1 MKLKLASKP
10 LMALFV
16 AATVMIAGC
25 QTVQPPSA
33 TGTTTPPAQGET
45 KPADQGEKATEP
57 STTEPAAN
65 QPTTSGDA
73 KETPRNETLYING
86 IQWGPPSNFNL
97 LSGNPAFP
105 INYGNSRE
113 LVYETLFMINQ
124 LDGKLEP
131 LLGTKYEWT
140 DDMTLHIELNKDAKW
155 SDGQPF
161 TSDDVVY
168 TYQLGK
174 KYDINWSNYW
184 AYIADVTADGP
195 NAVKIMLNKDNPN
208 RLTVLDSIE
217 LIPMM
222 PKHIWEEIEK
232 KSNNDLATIRKEV
245 NANPVA
251 TGPYKIYFYNDQK
264 ITIVRD
270 DNYWGKSL
278 FGKLPAPKYITHVIY
293 KDNAAGDLAFKS
305 GQVDVSQQF
314 IPQVWNMWKN
324 GAPIK
329 TYLKDAPYYVPGSM
343 PSIFFNFS
351 KKGLDN
357 PDVRRAIAM
366 SIDYKKIS
374 DLAMSGYSAA
384 MQPSLTLNTDAESK
398 YVDQAAIKSLQWTT
412 DVKAA
417 NELLDSIGA
426 KKGKDGIRVLNGTR
440 LGPFEVECPYG
451 WSDWNAALEIV
462 AQSAKAIGI
471 EIRTKFPEAPVWT
484 NDLQT
489 GKFDIIMNTPAG
501 GVNPSQPWSR
511 AHDIMYSKEVAPLG
525 EMAFWNWG
533 RYKNDKAD
541 QIIDKIPS
549 VTDQA
554 ELKTLYTDL
563 TKIWLTDIPSIPL
576 MYRPWVFHTVNESV
590 WKGFPV
596 DGDGSNIPPQIAM
609 DGAGIRAL
617 YQIHN

>member
-33 TGTTTPPAQGET
+33 TGTTTPPAQGEN

-57 STTEPAAN
+57 ATTEPAAN
-65 QPTTSGDA
+65 QPATSGDA

-140 DDMTLHIELNKDAKW
+140 DDMTLRIELNKDAKW